1 MKDSNEVRCL
11 QQQLK
16 EAAVYPE
23 GFITGNFGQLT
34 LAAVIRFQ
42 EKYSAEIL
50 APLGLTQGTGYVGPA
65 TRAKLNQLFVQ

>member
-1 MKDSNEVRCL
+1 MKNSDEVRCL
-11 QQQLK
+11 QQHLK

-34 LAAVIRFQ
+34 LAATIRFQ

-50 APLGLTQGTGYVGPA
+50 APLGLKQGTGYVGSA
-65 TRAKLNQLFVQ
+65 TRSKLNALR